1 MSECASVRSC
11 VENLDGLA
19 KTLVHAWAARVH
31 AFATEGIAFAPI
43 SDTHP
48 STKQLMLECPMC
60 ATPKKSKVA
69 PIESDSYVGREYGA
83 GPAAAQLPAK
93 AISTLAGD
101 ASHIHYA
108 KASYRWAGAKVA
120 AAKAFADPYPRHN

>member
-1 MSECASVRSC
+1 
-11 VENLDGLA
+11 
-19 KTLVHAWAARVH
+19 
-31 AFATEGIAFAPI
+31 
-43 SDTHP
+43 
-48 STKQLMLECPMC
+48 MC

-69 PIESDSYVGREYGA
+69 PIESDSYVVREYGA

-120 AAKAFADPYPRHN
+120 AANAAWRPEPVKLDEWPVIAAFVKDPDGYLVEILETFGEATKVSGSMAPKD